1 MRIGLDGRPLLGRRT
16 GVGRYM
22 FEICREL
29 DLLLPGAE
37 FFVYTPKP
45 VELPPVSARWRFR
58 VETRKWA
65 QGLKPI
71 AWLKLRA
78 GALCRKDNLDAFWGS
93 ATLFP
98 SLPAG
103 VRLVSTVYDLTF
115 RVAPGTMS
123 RTHRLAQRLY
133 FARDVQ
139 RADHVVA
146 ISHGTAMRLQR
157 WLGGALAAVA
167 PPGLSPAFHPR
178 DAAAVSGTLRKFGI
192 AQPYFLTVGTWEPRK
207 NLELLVRVF
216 RELREEGELPGHHLV
231 LAGGAGWKDE
241 RLRQLLHVGRSVS
254 TPAVAEGVTATG
266 FVTDEDLAGL
276 YTGCRAFVFPS
287 LYEGFGIPVLEARAC
302 GAPVVASDLPE
313 LREAG
318 GEGAI
323 YVAPTDA
330 GLRNGLR
337 RVVAVPA
344 VPAQSPHLL
353 PTWHESAKVL
363 AGYLNAN

>member
-1 MRIGLDGRPLLGRRT
+1 LLGRRT
-16 GVGRYM
+16 GIGRYM

-29 DLLLPGAE
+29 DVLLPSAQ
-37 FFVYTPKP
+37 FFVYAPKP
-45 VELPPVSARWRFR
+45 VELPPVSARWRCR
-58 VETRKWA
+58 VETTKWA

-78 GALCRKDNLDAFWGS
+78 GALCREDNLDAFWGS

-98 SLPAG
+98 PLPGG

-115 RVAPGTMS
+115 RVAPKTMS
-123 RTHRLAQRLY
+123 RTHLLAQRLF
-133 FARDVQ
+133 FARDVR

-157 WLGGALAAVA
+157 WLGGPLAAVA
-167 PPGLSPAFHPR
+167 PPGLSSGFRPR
-178 DAAAVSGTLRKFGI
+178 DPAAVAGTLDKFGI
-192 AQPYFLTVGTWEPRK
+192 TQPYFLTVGTWEPRK

-216 RELREEGELPGHHLV
+216 RELREAGEFHDHRLV
-231 LAGGAGWKDE
+231 LAGGAGWRDE
-241 RLRQLLHVGRSVS
+241 RLRELLHVGRSVS
-254 TPAVAEGVTATG
+254 TPAPADGVMAIG
-266 FVTDEDLAGL
+266 FVADEDLAAL

-318 GEGAI
+318 GDGAV
-323 YVAPTDA
+323 YVAPTDEGFRG
-330 GLRNGLR
+330 GLRH
-337 RVVAVPA
+337 VVAVLAAP
-344 VPAQSPHLL
+344 PQSPDLL